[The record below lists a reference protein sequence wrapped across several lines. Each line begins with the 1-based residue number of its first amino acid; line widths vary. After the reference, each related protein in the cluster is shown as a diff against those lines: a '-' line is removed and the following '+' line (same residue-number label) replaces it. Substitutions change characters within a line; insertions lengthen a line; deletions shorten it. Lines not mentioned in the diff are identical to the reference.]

1 MTDVKLD
8 AWMRELDGDYAAL
21 LDSIQAEGLD
31 GLFFAEGKSNPFNA
45 LSIAADRTDDLTLG
59 TRIALAFPRSPML
72 AAYVAWDLAR
82 YSEGR
87 FALGLGTQVKA
98 HNERRFDVKWEA
110 PGPRL
115 REAVLAIRHIWSVWQ
130 GEEPE
135 LDFDGEYYQFSLMT
149 ENFHPGPI
157 DHPDIPIFVS
167 ALNSYNVHV
176 AGEVCDG
183 IHLHPFNSP
192 EYLGEVMYP
201 WLEEGAERGDRAV
214 EDDIVV
220 SASPFIITGPDDE
233 AIAEKREA
241 VRKRVAFYASTPS
254 YRDVL
259 EFHGWGDLGDG
270 LHELSRE
277 GKWSEMAEHVPDEML
292 YDYAI
297 EAHHDHIVDAVVS
310 EYGDLA
316 DRIVLSTYGYP
327 FGKTLTPA

>member
-1 MTDVKLD
+1 MADLAIDRWIKDLPRD
-8 AWMRELDGDYAAL
+8 FGE
-21 LDSIQAEGLD
+21 
-31 GLFFAEGKSNPFNA
+31 
-45 LSIAADRTDDLTLG
+45 IAADVEANGADGLWTAESTHNALGMSYLAADHTEDIRIG
-59 TRIALAFPRSPML
+59 TRISLAFVRSPMVT
-72 AAYVAWDLAR
+72 AYTAWDLAH

-98 HNERRFDVKWEA
+98 HNERRFGVDWES

-115 REAVLAIRHIWSVWQ
+115 REAIRAIRHIWRVWQ

-149 ENFHPGPI
+149 DNFDPGPI
-157 DHPDIPIFVS
+157 DHPDVPIFVS

-201 WLEEGAERGDRAV
+201 WLEEGAERGDRSV
-214 EDDIVV
+214 DDVTV
-220 SASPFIITGPDDE
+220 SASPFIITGADDE

-292 YDYAI
+292 YDYAV
-297 EAHHDHIVDAVVS
+297 EAHHDHVVDAVTD

-327 FGKTLTPA
+327 FGKTLAPA

>member
-8 AWMRELDGDYAAL
+8 AWMRELDGDYPAL
-21 LDSIQAEGLD
+21 LETVQDAGLD
-31 GLFFAEGKSNPFNA
+31 GLYFAEGKSNPFNA
-45 LSIAADRTDDLTLG
+45 LSIAADRTDDLDLG

-72 AAYVAWDLAR
+72 AAYASWDLAR

-98 HNERRFDVKWEA
+98 HNERRFSVDWES

-115 REAVLAIRHIWSVWQ
+115 RETVLAIRHIWRVWQ

-135 LDFDGEYYQFSLMT
+135 LDFDGDYYRFSLMT
-149 ENFHPGPI
+149 ENFDPGPI

-192 EYLGEVMYP
+192 EYLREVMYA
-201 WLEEGAERGDRAV
+201 WLEEGAERGDRSV
-214 EDDIVV
+214 DDVTV
-220 SASPFIITGPDDE
+220 SASPFIITGDTEE
-233 AIAEKREA
+233 AIAEKREG

-259 EFHGWGDLGDG
+259 EFHGWGDRGDA
-270 LHELSRE
+270 LHDLSRE
-277 GKWSEMAEHVPDEML
+277 GRWEEMAEHVPDEML
-292 YDYAI
+292 YDYAV
-297 EAHHDHIVDAVVS
+297 EAHTDDIADVVTDA
-310 EYGDLA
+310 YDGLA

-327 FGKTLTPA
+327 FGRTLTPA